1 MIFKMNLRERIHSGI
16 ILAISFLLVLASN
29 RLNRRNFSTVEHT
42 VNTVFK
48 DRVVAQEYI
57 YKLNNLFHGLEM
69 QLAIGDPLAP
79 TDAAHAEINI
89 LLADFATT
97 QLTAEEAQQFRAL
110 QKEHERLQTLV
121 ASNVPQEGNE
131 KALLLQS
138 IGTHLDQLARIQ
150 LSESRN
156 LTQLSNKSLRMN
168 QLLSNLEITFLI
180 LLGLLFLFV
189 MFNRTTTPHLLG
201 HDSE

>member
-1 MIFKMNLRERIHSGI
+1 MIFKMNLRERIHSGV
-16 ILAISFLLVLASN
+16 ILAMAFLLVLASN

-79 TDAAHAEINI
+79 TDAAHAEINV

-189 MFNRTTTPHLLG
+189 MFSRTTTPHLLG